1 MAPRLPSAPAPHG
14 YLGQS
19 LWGAE
24 QQQQPQQQ
32 RLCMTHASL
41 SCPSQSHDKTST
53 VRAPGRIREERER
66 KEGAAGG
73 REIKLHG
80 LMVGALTEDTWK
92 FKGKK
97 KDSATTLDYICT
109 YNTQAW
115 EHSSPTNKQKKLQS
129 CSTKRGGSDK
139 REIVGE
145 GSASSPSKLYWKTV
159 QVKLGTEISYW
170 SLLSLKP
177 TALSHHTCSLSRR
190 LFSVAVQHC
199 IFQLSPCM
207 FLLVGRL
214 LILFFHRAKE
224 VMWCEV
230 WYSKEWCLRKRGAK
244 QWEHNTVEPLKKL
257 N

>member
-1 MAPRLPSAPAPHG
+1 MG
-14 YLGQS
+14 
-19 LWGAE
+19 WWW
-24 QQQQPQQQ
+24 
-32 RLCMTHASL
+32 
-41 SCPSQSHDKTST
+41 
-53 VRAPGRIREERER
+53 
-66 KEGAAGG
+66 
-73 REIKLHG
+73 
-80 LMVGALTEDTWK
+80 GALTEDTWK
-92 FKGKK
+92 FKKK
-97 KDSATTLDYICT
+97 EKSATTLDYICT

-115 EHSSPTNKQKKLQS
+115 EHNSPTNKQKKLQS

-190 LFSVAVQHC
+190 LFSVAVQRC

-214 LILFFHRAKE
+214 LILFSHRAKE

-244 QWEHNTVEPLKKL
+244 TVRAQHCGTVKKL